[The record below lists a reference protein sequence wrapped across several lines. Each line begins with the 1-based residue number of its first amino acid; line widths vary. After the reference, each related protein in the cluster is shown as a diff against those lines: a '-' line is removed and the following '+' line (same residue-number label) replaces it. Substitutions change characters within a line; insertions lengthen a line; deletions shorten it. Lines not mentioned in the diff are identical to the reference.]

1 MIKTEMVNRSPLR
14 ILEQSIHGGLDKG
27 NIGILASK
35 KGVGKTACLVHIA
48 MDKLFQGKHVIHI
61 SYSSKVDHIINWYKD
76 IFKGIAKDQKKGFP
90 ADVYNEIIKKRVIMN
105 FNQAGTKTDQVLR
118 SLGSIIK
125 EGRFEA
131 DTVVVDGFDFSMS
144 NPEELRM
151 FREFALKDGVEL
163 WFTASLLGKEPIY
176 NKKGIPFMLERFL
189 EDIEVLITLMYKDDW
204 VRLYL
209 IKNHEFISPG
219 ELQIKLDPKTFLIA
233 ND

>member
-76 IFKGIAKDQKKGFP
+76 IFKGIAKNQKKGFP

-105 FNQAGTKTDQVLR
+105 FNQAGTKTDQVLK
-118 SLGSIIK
+118 SLGSIIE

-219 ELQIKLDPKTFLIA
+219 ELQLKLDPKTFLIA